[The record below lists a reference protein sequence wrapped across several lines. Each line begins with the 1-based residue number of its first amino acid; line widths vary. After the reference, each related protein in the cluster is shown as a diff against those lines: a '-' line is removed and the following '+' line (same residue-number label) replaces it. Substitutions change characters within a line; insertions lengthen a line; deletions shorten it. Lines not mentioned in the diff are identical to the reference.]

1 MTTQDTTPTPLARFR
16 KQKSLLEKV
25 QGISKSGF
33 AHITEQMGTLSV
45 GFASATNRS
54 FSVQERLSPN
64 DSILGIRQLQEDYR
78 RIDQETKTMLLG
90 MNSLVDQQASILER
104 LRTMTAWALDI
115 EQESMLPSMSEQV
128 KMQIGCELER
138 QTLGTI
144 VDSLMAQI
152 RTLIREVSLSTQ
164 ESATLLR
171 NISRRLT
178 TDLASSEHGFMTLKG
193 RTTTL
198 LQQMT
203 DRVRSM
209 SGSCTNLDTQTNQAN
224 RIMFEM
230 MQNIQFDDITS
241 QRMEHV
247 ITTMEQVEQRLSVA
261 KLKSADKRW
270 AAIAARICSEQLADL
285 SSEMLNAVQALQQNL
300 EQIKAVANERKNSII
315 IAHDN
320 AMTFQDE
327 IADLSYQLSSLL
339 RLGVFD
345 DNFSTDLLR
354 NFSKTENAL
363 FQAKRA
369 FEMLVLTATRLENLL
384 TSMECKNSPRVAA
397 LVSIM
402 SQLTSRIQSE
412 GVIQTRQL
420 LDATNQLQEV
430 GLDYSEHSTPRI
442 MRVITLLR
450 RVPLRAQQMEA
461 DHGDV
466 LTTFNDII
474 SETQSIIVQIGLLMA
489 GMDFQEPFKKG
500 VEHVLARI
508 DMLLP
513 ELINCDPAT
522 IITGDLFTLATEFD
536 DLAGLYTMARE
547 RKMHNNVLGGESNNE
562 NDGDNFELF

>member
-1 MTTQDTTPTPLARFR
+1 MTTQEATPSPLARFR
-16 KQKSLLEKV
+16 KQKHLLEKV
-25 QGISKSGF
+25 QGISKAGF
-33 AHITEQMGTLSV
+33 SQITEQMGHLSV
-45 GFASATNRS
+45 GFASATNRA

-64 DSILGIRQLQEDYR
+64 DNILGIRQLQDDYR
-78 RIDQETKTMLLG
+78 RIDLETKNMLQG
-90 MNSLVDQQASILER
+90 ITSLVDQQSSILER
-104 LRTMTAWALDI
+104 LRTVTAWALDI

-128 KMQIGCELER
+128 KMQSGCELER

-144 VDSLMAQI
+144 VDSLMAQM
-152 RTLIREVSLSTQ
+152 RTLIREVVLSSQ
-164 ESATLLR
+164 ESAALLR
-171 NISRRLT
+171 NITRRLT
-178 TDLASSEHGFMTLKG
+178 SDLGNSEHDFLTLKA
-193 RTTTL
+193 RSTTL
-198 LQQMT
+198 MQQMT
-203 DRVRSM
+203 DRVRAM
-209 SGSCTNLDTQTNQAN
+209 SNSCNALETQTNQAN

-247 ITTMEQVEQRLSVA
+247 ITTMERIEQRISVV
-261 KLKSADKRW
+261 KLKSIDKRW
-270 AAIAARICSEQLADL
+270 SAIAARICSEQLTDL
-285 SSEMLNAVQALQQNL
+285 SAELLNAVQALQLNL
-300 EQIKAVANERKNSII
+300 DHIKAVALERKNSII
-315 IAHDN
+315 AAHDN

-369 FEMLVLTATRLENLL
+369 LEMLVLTAARLENLL
-384 TSMECKNSPRVAA
+384 SSMECKNSPRVAA
-397 LVSIM
+397 LVTIM
-402 SQLTSRIQSE
+402 GQLSKRIQAD

-450 RVPLRAQQMEA
+450 RVPLRAQQMDA

-474 SETQSIIVQIGLLMA
+474 SETQSIIVQIELLLA
-489 GMDFQEPFKKG
+489 GMDFQDPFKKG
-500 VEHVLARI
+500 IDHVLSRI
-508 DMLLP
+508 DLLLP
-513 ELINCDPAT
+513 EIIQIDPASVV
-522 IITGDLFTLATEFD
+522 TGDLITMANEFD
-536 DLAGLYTMARE
+536 DLASLYTMARE
-547 RKMHNNVLGGESNNE
+547 RKMHSNVLGGENAE
-562 NDGDNFELF
+562 EGDGDNFELF